1 MKKTIILILL
11 LVFSLCGCKGGKS
24 LMDETSKYLV
34 SAVGFDENDGEIEV
48 SVEAL
53 IINSEKF
60 EEDIS
65 PVIISGKGASVEG
78 AIKEAYKK
86 SPQPLTFS
94 HCAVAV
100 IGNIDNVA
108 FDEICDYFLNH
119 NEITVSIAMV
129 RSQNAKQLMSIDT
142 ESSVAVG
149 YEIANMLKTQNK
161 VMGRAFNNR
170 FFEIAAARAKGIEFK
185 PLPIF
190 KEQNQRLIL
199 EDEKNEQKDK
209 LF

>member
-1 MKKTIILILL
+1 
-11 LVFSLCGCKGGKS
+11 
-24 LMDETSKYLV
+24 MDETSKYLV
-34 SAVGFDENDGEIEV
+34 SSIGFDENEGKIEV

-65 PVIISGKGASVEG
+65 PVIISGSGASVES
-78 AIKEAYKK
+78 AIKEVYKK

-100 IGNIDNVA
+100 IGNIEKDV
-108 FDEICDYFLNH
+108 FDELCDYFLNH
-119 NEITVSIAMV
+119 NEITVSIAFV
-129 RSQNAKQLMSIDT
+129 RSQNAKELMSLET

-170 FFEIAAARAKGIEFK
+170 FFEIAAARAKGTKFK

-190 KEQNQRLIL
+190 KAQNQRLIL